1 MGFHASQSASL
12 RCCDPGGTP
21 GGQMSTDHREQ
32 TGQVPSLSHSTT
44 RAEPTPPQAPTSRYR
59 ATKDKIRRPEPSALY
74 RFLPRVSSSRVV
86 LPGVLRQDTPS
97 LFHLTSLL
105 LRCTRHVREKWQ
117 LLTFKRWSPSSRL
130 PFSFLSILHLPPI
143 SRSTY
148 PCVDG
153 LGEVKPQQCYLFVL
167 A

>member
-1 MGFHASQSASL
+1 MGSTQVSL
-12 RCCDPGGTP
+12 RHCGAVTLVGPLSDRCPQITESRLDKYRHCHIAPQEP
-21 GGQMSTDHREQ
+21 
-32 TGQVPSLSHSTT
+32 SHSST
-44 RAEPTPPQAPTSRYR
+44 APTSRYR

-74 RFLPRVSSSRVV
+74 WFLPRISSSRVL
-86 LPGVLRQDTPS
+86 LPGVLREDTPS

-153 LGEVKPQQCYLFVL
+153 LGGAKPQQCYLFVL